1 MSLVLN
7 DEQLF
12 DEWERDIR
20 TMAECAIEMNKE
32 LHRLLTEELK
42 TPGSYQGAGTAL

>member
-12 DEWERDIR
+12 DERECDIW
-20 TMAECAIEMNKE
+20 TMAERAIEMSKE
-32 LHRLLTEELK
+32 LRQPLTEELK
-42 TPGSYQGAGTAL
+42 TPGSYQGAGTTL